1 MTIGLIKNIS
11 KKIVYV
17 TMPHYQTFRTDRFTN
32 RSTELTPKSVLNLA
46 GIDVSEISAAVSE
59 TSLIYLQVK

>member
-1 MTIGLIKNIS
+1 M
-11 KKIVYV
+11 
-17 TMPHYQTFRTDRFTN
+17 TMPHYQTFRSDRFTN

-46 GIDVSEISAAVSE
+46 GIDVSKISTAVSE